1 MERKEKKKTDKTSVH
16 RDVEETRREIQIVHG
31 VAIPMRMILPASIDT
46 SSASPHSS
54 HKTMDEM
61 VEHRF
66 NIFQVK
72 ESQQICSKLELVRR
86 KSKKK
91 LWDTERDG
99 CQLLDP

>member
-72 ESQQICSKLELVRR
+72 ESQQILFKIGTRTPE
-86 KSKKK
+86 K
-91 LWDTERDG
+91 
-99 CQLLDP
+99 